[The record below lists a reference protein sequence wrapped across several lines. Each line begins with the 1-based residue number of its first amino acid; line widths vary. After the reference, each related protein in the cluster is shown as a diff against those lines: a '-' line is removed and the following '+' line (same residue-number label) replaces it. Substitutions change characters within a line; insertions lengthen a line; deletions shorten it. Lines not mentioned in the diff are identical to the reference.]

1 MYLINN
7 YFLFRVVTFLVVYTY
22 TLSFQEAH
30 CEAEVILKVIKK
42 INLQKVHPNHH
53 LLFKRPVLILPETAY
68 FPRGSFMLLG
78 RTCFMQA
85 QLLGNQTLAGQYTT
99 QYISLFPY
107 LSKGNLFEF
116 GELGNEYAHK
126 YLYHDEFIK
135 IYRKYESLDEWENHD
150 FFFIN
155 PQKSIRAIKI
165 NNLYFKCN
173 FFSRFLFWFYGIGI
187 LSILFGCFYFL
198 PFIGGVANKK
208 HERYENESNY
218 LDAWSG
224 IDRNFS

>member
-1 MYLINN
+1 LAAYWFNRFRYLENSIFNYFNFGGLVVWGYSAITSPKNFDYSNLFINTFLQPEIALRFRMYLINN
-7 YFLFRVVTFLVVYTY
+7 YFLFRVVTFLAVYTY
-22 TLSFQEAH
+22 TLSLQEAH

-42 INLQKVHPNHH
+42 INLQKVHPDHY
-53 LLFKRPVLILPETAY
+53 LLLKRPVLILPETAY
-68 FPRGSFMLLG
+68 FPRGSFMPLG

-107 LSKGNLFEF
+107 LSKSNLFEF

-155 PQKSIRAIKI
+155 PQKSIRA
-165 NNLYFKCN
+165 NLNTK
-173 FFSRFLFWFYGIGI
+173 L
-187 LSILFGCFYFL
+187 
-198 PFIGGVANKK
+198 K
-208 HERYENESNY
+208 
-218 LDAWSG
+218 
-224 IDRNFS
+224 